1 MLLKKCESIQISFWE
16 KEFVSLEIIY
26 LWFHLNLQMQNNLN
40 PRNSQIHKIGAR
52 LNIVQKFTAVQ
63 SVKCNHT
70 HFH

>member
-26 LWFHLNLQMQNNLN
+26 LLFHLNLQMQKNFN